1 MANVSDTD
9 MSSLQASSS
18 STPGQVPAMM
28 GTQVGKGKG
37 NGGDS
42 DSSEHVVR
50 TAVAKRAPSPYPSRS
65 STPPTGSRRNRTPS
79 PKPKAL
85 ALMPAPSYACEVANA
100 AMPMPAGQ
108 PVSFT
113 PGVGQSTPEVHLHR
127 HHFIRSY
134 TYMGLIHKHTLKPLR
149 QHSTPMPRRM
159 SFSKK
164 PKYLH
169 KVSKMKLR
177 RMFKVLSVLRSKM
190 RVIKPISMPIR

>member
-18 STPGQVPAMM
+18 STPGQVPAMT
-28 GTQVGKGKG
+28 GTEVGRGKG

-65 STPPTGSRRNRTPS
+65 STPPTGIRRNRTPS

-108 PVSFT
+108 PVSFSPPRRYT
-113 PGVGQSTPEVHLHR
+113 CIGITRSCT
-127 HHFIRSY
+127 IRSCM
-134 TYMGLIHKHTLKPLR
+134 YMGLIHEHTPKPLR
-149 QHSTPMPRRM
+149 QHSTPKPRHKP
-159 SFSKK
+159 FSKK
-164 PKYLH
+164 LKYLH
-169 KVSKMKLR
+169 KVFRMKLR
-177 RMFKVLSVLRSKM
+177 RTFKVLSALRSKVP
-190 RVIKPISMPIR
+190 VIKPINMPIR

>member
-18 STPGQVPAMM
+18 STPGQVPAMT
-28 GTQVGKGKG
+28 GTEIGKGKG

-65 STPPTGSRRNRTPS
+65 STPPTGIRRNRTPS

-113 PGVGQSTPEVHLHR
+113 PSVGQSTPEVHLHR
-127 HHFIRSY
+127 HHQE
-134 TYMGLIHKHTLKPLR
+134 L
-149 QHSTPMPRRM
+149 
-159 SFSKK
+159 
-164 PKYLH
+164 LH
-169 KVSKMKLR
+169 QELHVHGG
-177 RMFKVLSVLRSKM
+177 
-190 RVIKPISMPIR
+190 